1 MAPDPDPKEP
11 VVVVHPK
18 VYAPLSPYVLTLL
31 MPFSVFGLLAR
42 LGLRALATYSGQSI
56 FSLAYV
62 QAVGCLLMGFCLALK
77 EPFGRYY
84 PPAYTALV
92 TGFCGS
98 LTTFSSWQLD
108 VFKSWVNIDGDHRS
122 GLSDFMDG
130 LGKSVFTMS
139 ISMSSLFFG
148 MFLAGQTSPYFQPAA
163 PPSKLLRRS
172 VSALAVCT
180 YFATLPAYFL
190 LPASFRHQAT
200 AALLF
205 SFPGTLTRYLLGIAL
220 NPIHPT
226 FPLGT
231 FAANAFGTALLGA
244 LRVLQSMSAVP
255 ASRRAC
261 ALLQGLADGYCGCL
275 TTISTFAAELAVLKG
290 WHKWRYGL
298 ATWAA
303 GQLLLCCIFGALLW
317 AKDIQRHATCVFD

>member
-11 VVVVHPK
+11 VLVVHPK

-220 NPIHPT
+220 NPIP
-226 FPLGT
+226 PLP
-231 FAANAFGTALLGA
+231 
-244 LRVLQSMSAVP
+244 SP
-255 ASRRAC
+255 RRAGAC